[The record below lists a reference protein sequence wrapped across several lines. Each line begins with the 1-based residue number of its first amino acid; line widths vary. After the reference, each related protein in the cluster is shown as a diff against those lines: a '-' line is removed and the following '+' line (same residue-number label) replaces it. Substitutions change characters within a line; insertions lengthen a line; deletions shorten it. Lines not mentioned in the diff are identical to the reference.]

1 MTELKK
7 NQLKIIEEALEN
19 MPFEQIPKQFVD
31 LIEEKF
37 DTYSY
42 LKSLLELKKSN

>member
-7 NQLKIIEEALEN
+7 NQLKIIEEALEK
-19 MPFEQIPKQFVD
+19 MPFDQIPKQFVD

-42 LKSLLELKKSN
+42 LKSLLELKKTN